1 MDTLAPYLAI
11 LKQAIA
17 EYAKSPANGYAYFT
31 ESPDGHFFT
40 VIDVY
45 QRLCYPSNHS
55 AHDRL
60 QRLVQRIGHLL
71 DRVTHR
77 R

>member
-45 QRLCYPSNHS
+45 QRHVLS
-55 AHDRL
+55 
-60 QRLVQRIGHLL
+60 VQPLSP
-71 DRVTHR
+71 
-77 R
+77 